1 MGHSSS
7 QRLWAK
13 VHNLVN
19 ITQFKLSVSLMFESS
34 RVICCT
40 TLWIVYPIETYPSTC
55 LSTLPLQIPG
65 MLIAKFVVMVLSLYY
80 PRYVCQRALGCYLI
94 LTNKAALIKWLQ
106 NCIFQS
112 AIFWGWWMS
121 LDTSGVALR
130 IPLSRQEREHQRT
143 KDWIVHNEA
152 SCPTFV
158 NLYEIFWTSLEIAT
172 SPGSCLPNEHDMVDA
187 S

>member
-1 MGHSSS
+1 MPCWPIIGASHWLNGFIMGHSSS

-19 ITQFKLSVSLMFESS
+19 ITQFKLSVSLMCESS

-121 LDTSGVALR
+121 YWAPV
-130 IPLSRQEREHQRT
+130 
-143 KDWIVHNEA
+143 V
-152 SCPTFV
+152 
-158 NLYEIFWTSLEIAT
+158 
-172 SPGSCLPNEHDMVDA
+172 
-187 S
+187 